1 MEIFKITISPLSL
14 YDKKLLTKILD
25 IELHKAFLYF
35 TNKALKTM
43 RWKAG
48 EIILTLNNLIEADTY
63 AKLVDI
69 VENCLVTLFNPKIS
83 SLFLDLYLNME
94 KYENIRDFILSQI
107 MIAPIYSIGKMV
119 PKDILD
125 DIESIAILLNT
136 YACDLLEK
144 PHKDTGISVA
154 QELKSISK
162 MIVYELKDTIIM

>member
-63 AKLVDI
+63 AKPKSRDTLEHWPLEIPVPVHITEFFPDSQRGN
-69 VENCLVTLFNPKIS
+69 ENKELCQQ
-83 SLFLDLYLNME
+83 Y
-94 KYENIRDFILSQI
+94 R
-107 MIAPIYSIGKMV
+107 APDV
-119 PKDILD
+119 PAHI
-125 DIESIAILLNT
+125 
-136 YACDLLEK
+136 
-144 PHKDTGISVA
+144 
-154 QELKSISK
+154 
-162 MIVYELKDTIIM
+162 